1 MIVLVFFVCYA
12 QSEDLY
18 SGNLYGGNL
27 YGGDF
32 MRVIAG
38 RARGRRLAEF
48 KGRDIRPTP
57 DRVREALF
65 SILQSK
71 LGSFADLKILDLF
84 AGSGALAIEALSR
97 GATSACLVEK
107 SPAAAAVICENLER
121 CQLSTKAEVIVRD
134 AWQALHGF
142 CARAFDLIFLDP
154 PYDQGSAERALFE
167 LERLSLLTEGGI
179 ICVETAT
186 NESLPEAV
194 GRLQRIDQRRYG
206 TIMINFYSN
215 PEKELT

>member
-1 MIVLVFFVCYA
+1 
-12 QSEDLY
+12 
-18 SGNLYGGNL
+18 
-27 YGGDF
+27 

-38 RARGRRLAEF
+38 SARGRRLAVF

-71 LGSFADLKILDLF
+71 LGSFTGLKVLDLF

-107 SPAAAAVICENLER
+107 SSASVAIIRENLER
-121 CQLSTKAEVIVRD
+121 CQLSAKAKVIAKD
-134 AWQALHGF
+134 AWQALHSF
-142 CARAFDLIFLDP
+142 NACAFDLIFLDP
-154 PYDQGSAERALFE
+154 PYGQGSTERALVE
-167 LERLSLLTEGGI
+167 LDRLNLLTENGVL
-179 ICVETAT
+179 CAETAT
-186 NESLPEAV
+186 DESLPEAV

-215 PEKELT
+215 PEKEPI

>member
-1 MIVLVFFVCYA
+1 
-12 QSEDLY
+12 
-18 SGNLYGGNL
+18 
-27 YGGDF
+27 

-38 RARGRRLAEF
+38 SARGRRLAEF

-71 LGSFADLKILDLF
+71 LGSFAELGVLDLF

-97 GATSACLVEK
+97 GASSACLVEK
-107 SPAAAAVICENLER
+107 SPAAAAIIRENLD
-121 CQLSTKAEVIVRD
+121 CCHFSAKAEVIVRD
-134 AWQALHGF
+134 AWQALHGLSD
-142 CARAFDLIFLDP
+142 CAFDLIFLDP
-154 PYDQGSAERALFE
+154 PYGQGSTERALSE
-167 LERLSLLTEGGI
+167 LDRLSLLTESGI
-179 ICVETAT
+179 LCAETADD
-186 NESLPEAV
+186 ESLPEAV

-206 TIMINFYSN
+206 SIMINFYSN